1 MNFGYVTMNGVNS
14 NGFHV
19 RRLICKKI
27 FEILY
32 FGWIYDIM
40 VVSGKQK
47 VFSGYFYKKKIVKLQ
62 DPFIRS
68 WYMLENRLW
77 NRND

>member
-32 FGWIYDIM
+32 FGQIYDIM

-47 VFSGYFYKKKIVKLQ
+47 VFSGYFYKK
-62 DPFIRS
+62 R
-68 WYMLENRLW
+68 
-77 NRND
+77 